1 VLAVTSAAKG
11 PLSGVRIL
19 EIGSMVAGPVAAT
32 LLGDFGADVIKLEQP
47 QGGDPIRH
55 SGPMLKGESL
65 WFSVEGRNKRSVTL
79 DLRKPEGQQ
88 ILHGLVNHADVLIE
102 NFRPG
107 TMAGWN
113 CDYARLEQTNPRL
126 IMLSISGY
134 GQTGPNAA
142 LASYDRVAL
151 AFAGFLNATGYADRP
166 PVRPGFAIADYQTA
180 LYGAFSVMMALYS
193 RDLRDGRGQHI
204 DLSLYE
210 TVFRFTEFMI
220 TAYDKLG
227 VNRERSGNMAAQA
240 SPGDHY
246 PTSDGRYM
254 ALTIAADNVF
264 ARLCTAIGRPE
275 LAADER
281 FARHPA
287 RSKNYTTING
297 IVADW
302 IKSNSVQVVTENLT
316 KNGVPHSLIYS
327 PAEIVADPH
336 YAARGSIVTM
346 DHPRLGLLK
355 MPAPV
360 PHFSETPAPPLRPAP
375 LLGENTQEVLG
386 ELLNMSAADVEA
398 LRRTGVV

>member
-1 VLAVTSAAKG
+1 MTAAAPG
-11 PLSGVRIL
+11 LLGGVRVI

-32 LLGDFGADVIKLEQP
+32 LLGDFGAEVIKVEQP
-47 QGGDPIRH
+47 RGGDPIRH
-55 SGPMLKGESL
+55 SGPMVKGESL
-65 WFSVEGRNKRSVTL
+65 WFNVEGRNKRSVTL
-79 DLRKPEGQQ
+79 DLRQPRGQQ
-88 ILHGLVNHADVLIE
+88 ILRELVVHADVLIE

-113 CDYARLEQTNPRL
+113 CDYTRLAQVNPRL

-134 GQTGPNAA
+134 GQTGPNAP

-166 PVRPGFAIADYQTA
+166 PVRPGFAVADYQTA
-180 LYGAFSVMMALYS
+180 LYGAFSIMMALYS
-193 RDLRDGRGQHI
+193 RDARDGHGQHI

-227 VNRERSGNMAAQA
+227 INRERGGNMAAQA

-246 PTSDGRYM
+246 PTSDGRYL

-264 ARLCTAIGRPE
+264 ARLCTAMGRPE
-275 LAADER
+275 LATDER
-281 FARHPA
+281 FARHAA
-287 RSKNYTTING
+287 RVQNYFTINCM
-297 IVADW
+297 VAEW
-302 IKSNSVQVVTENLT
+302 IESNSVEFVTGNLAQH
-316 KNGVPHSLIYS
+316 GVPHSLIYS
-327 PAEIVADPH
+327 PAEIVNDPH
-336 YAARGSIVTM
+336 YAARGSIATM
-346 DHPRLGLLK
+346 EHPRLGPLK

-360 PHFSETPAPPLRPAP
+360 PHFSATPAPPLRPAP

-386 ELLNMSAADVEA
+386 ELLKMSPEDIAD
-398 LRRTGVV
+398 LRRAGIV

>member
-1 VLAVTSAAKG
+1 MTAPGRSL
-11 PLSGVRIL
+11 LSGVRIL

-32 LLGDFGADVIKLEQP
+32 LLGDFGAEVIKLEQP
-47 QGGDPIRH
+47 RGGDPIRH
-55 SGPMLKGESL
+55 SGPMVKGESL
-65 WFSVEGRNKRSVTL
+65 WFNVEGRNKRSVTL
-79 DLRKPEGQQ
+79 DLRQPRGQQ
-88 ILHGLVNHADVLIE
+88 ILHELVSHTDVLIE

-113 CDYARLEQTNPRL
+113 CDYPRLAQINPRL

-134 GQTGPNAA
+134 GQTGPNAP

-180 LYGAFSVMMALYS
+180 LYGAFAIMMALYG
-193 RDLRDGRGQHI
+193 RDRRDGHGQHI

-227 VNRERSGNMAAQA
+227 VSRERSGNMAAQA

-246 PTSDGRYM
+246 PTNDGRYL

-264 ARLCTAIGRPE
+264 ARLCTAMGRPE
-275 LAADER
+275 LATDER
-281 FARHPA
+281 FARHPV
-287 RSKNYTTING
+287 RVQNYIAING
-297 IVADW
+297 IVAEW
-302 IKSNSVQVVTENLT
+302 IKSNSVQVVTESLT
-316 KNGVPHSLIYS
+316 QHGVPHSLIYS
-327 PAEIVADPH
+327 CAEIVDDPH
-336 YAARGSIVTM
+336 YAARGSIATM
-346 DHPRLGLLK
+346 DHPRLGSLK

-360 PHFSETPAPPLRPAP
+360 PHFSATPAPPLRPAP
-375 LLGENTQEVLG
+375 LLGENTHEVLA
-386 ELLNMSAADVEA
+386 ELLKMSPEA
-398 LRRTGVV
+398 IEDLRRAGIV